1 MDPDLI
7 LIFGF
12 TLAALWIIF
21 RRPRLRPPHL
31 RQPHRDRRYPEG
43 GPERRPAEDEE
54 VASRELLEQLA
65 RLEERVK
72 VLERIVTDDPR
83 ELRKQFRDLAD

>member
-1 MDPDLI
+1 MDHDLI

-12 TLAALWIIF
+12 TLCALWIIF
-21 RRPRLRPPHL
+21 RRPEW
-31 RQPHRDRRYPEG
+31 RRRHSRKDAEPK
-43 GPERRPAEDEE
+43 PAEEHE
-54 VASRELLEQLA
+54 IVNRELLEQLT
-65 RLEERVK
+65 RIEERVK